1 MNRTEITYSIGQVA
15 NEVGI
20 PKYKLRHWCNQ
31 YLTDIKKIEI
41 GTTRHRRFTKKD
53 IELIRQIEEYRQKGF
68 TLEAAVENARK
79 DLMAGG
85 HKIESAAEKSL
96 IQKKE
101 V

>member
-1 MNRTEITYSIGQVA
+1 VQPVPDGYQKNRNRKFPAQ
-15 NEVGI
+15 
-20 PKYKLRHWCNQ
+20 
-31 YLTDIKKIEI
+31 KI
-41 GTTRHRRFTKKD
+41 HAKD
-53 IELIRQIEEYRQKGF
+53 IELIRKIKGYRQKGF
-68 TLEAAVENARK
+68 TFEAAVENARK

>member
-41 GTTRHRRFTKKD
+41 GSSRHRRFTQ
-53 IELIRQIEEYRQKGF
+53 R
-68 TLEAAVENARK
+68 TSN
-79 DLMAGG
+79 
-85 HKIESAAEKSL
+85 
-96 IQKKE
+96 
-101 V
+101 